1 MTILSNLSEDAE
13 LYKILC
19 GELGRQRRKLEL
31 IASENFVS
39 PAVLEAAGGVFT
51 NKYAEGYPARRYYG
65 GCEYADELENL
76 AQHRARKLFSAEHAN
91 VQPHSGSGANM
102 AAYLALVKPGDTIM
116 GMGLSHG
123 GHLTHGSHVSF
134 SGRWFKSVFYGVRR
148 DTELIDYDQVY
159 EVAEREKPKII
170 VAGASSYPRIIDFQK
185 FREIADRFGA
195 RLVVDMAHFAGLV
208 AAGFYPSPV
217 PLADVVT
224 STTHKTLRGPR
235 GGLIVCKKMHG
246 KAVDEQVFPG
256 LQGGPL
262 MHVVAAKAAA
272 FGEALEP
279 EFIDYQRQVL
289 SNCQR
294 LAGRL
299 TDAGHRLVS
308 GGTDTHLL
316 LIDLRPAG
324 ITGETAEKALDL
336 AGITANKN
344 SIPFEK
350 EHFTVTSGLRL
361 GTPALTSRG
370 LNESDMDEV
379 GGFIIEALHH
389 VGDEGKLKKIGFRV
403 EEFLRRFPL
412 YPGLA

>member
-1 MTILSNLSEDAE
+1 MTVPSNLSEDAE

-51 NKYAEGYPARRYYG
+51 NKYAEGYPSRRYYG
-65 GCEYADELENL
+65 GCEHADELENL
-76 AQHRARKLFSAEHAN
+76 AQHRARKLFGAEHAN

-299 TDAGHRLVS
+299 TDAGYRLVS

-403 EEFLRRFPL
+403 EEFLQRFPL